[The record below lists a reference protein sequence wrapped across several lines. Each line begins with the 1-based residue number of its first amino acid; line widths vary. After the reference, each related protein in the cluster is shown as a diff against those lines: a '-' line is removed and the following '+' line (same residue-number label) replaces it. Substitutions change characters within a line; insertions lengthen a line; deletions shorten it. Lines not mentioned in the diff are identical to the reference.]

1 MTTNTEEW
9 IARIAGKL
17 TWEILCKVAVK
28 YMAFECQDLENVKLD
43 DAVQSIRRAL
53 TTYTYKLPPGES
65 EESAKEVWSVLLI
78 IIADLLS
85 LDKTRILSLWACL

>member
-1 MTTNTEEW
+1 MATNTEEW

-28 YMAFECQDLENVKLD
+28 YMAFECQDLENVKVD
-43 DAVQSIRRAL
+43 DAVLSITGAL
-53 TTYTYKLPPGES
+53 TKYKSKLPPGES

-85 LDKTRILSLWACL
+85 LDKNRILSLWACL